1 MMEYNVDN
9 MYDLAERVFD
19 SLSNAEL
26 QEWFIH
32 LAVEGYVAD
41 PDAFERDAR
50 MYGPDVGEE

>member
-41 PDAFERDAR
+41 PDAFERDR
-50 MYGPDVGEE
+50 RVHGLDGGEE